1 MNWLIDLWIE
11 GSLILAI
18 GLLFYKLTL
27 EKLTFFEWNRGFLI
41 VLLFLSIGL
50 PFLSFEF
57 SNPENAL
64 AEFTLPAF
72 EFGQG
77 VATEEVSFGWMDL
90 MLTVYVIG
98 FSIALLKVILGLVKP
113 FFQLQLVEKFSYQG
127 LKIAVHPSFEPAS
140 YFGYILLPYFD
151 PEEEDQ
157 RQILLHESVHVSKGH
172 SWDLLFTHLFKAV
185 FWFNPLAYLYE
196 KLLREIH
203 EFQADQGVTKSF
215 SQFDYSRLL
224 LRLIVKDQSWQL
236 TNSFN
241 QFQTKKRIIMMN
253 REKSRSTAKSRFL
266 MVIPLVSLMVIVFAC
281 DQNLADDES
290 IKPENVVEIQDADGT
305 VQLKEMVNG
314 KLVEISADEIFDV
327 VETQP
332 MPAGGMAGWN
342 EYLKANLK
350 YPAKAKEDGIEGTV
364 IAVFVINTDGSI
376 TDVEILRGVGAGLDE
391 EAVRVIQ
398 NAPNWEPGKQRGR
411 EVRTRMRLPI
421 RFKLS

>member
-1 MNWLIDLWIE
+1 M
-11 GSLILAI
+11 
-18 GLLFYKLTL
+18 
-27 EKLTFFEWNRGFLI
+27 
-41 VLLFLSIGL
+41 
-50 PFLSFEF
+50 
-57 SNPENAL
+57 
-64 AEFTLPAF
+64 
-72 EFGQG
+72 
-77 VATEEVSFGWMDL
+77 
-90 MLTVYVIG
+90 
-98 FSIALLKVILGLVKP
+98 
-113 FFQLQLVEKFSYQG
+113 
-127 LKIAVHPSFEPAS
+127 
-140 YFGYILLPYFD
+140 
-151 PEEEDQ
+151 
-157 RQILLHESVHVSKGH
+157 
-172 SWDLLFTHLFKAV
+172 
-185 FWFNPLAYLYE
+185 
-196 KLLREIH
+196 
-203 EFQADQGVTKSF
+203 
-215 SQFDYSRLL
+215 L

-411 EVRTRMRLPI
+411 EVRTRMRVPI